1 MNWRDLHNES
11 PVVDLH
17 NHAVLKRFL
26 LERDLTSSKTKF
38 LAGLFKRAFWPL
50 SQRSTFPL
58 MEKGGIDVV
67 LSTCY
72 VPEREWLED
81 QTLVRWALALAP
93 EVRRRAFDPF
103 YFDATVN
110 MIDDMEKHVREY
122 NSKIEPEDDKK
133 LMWLVGN
140 VEQLDECLKEGDMA
154 LIHSVEGGHSLQG
167 IECETSSDTKAI
179 ETEVLENLE
188 YLSERG
194 VAYLTLAHF
203 YPNVL
208 AHPVFPYPNYGIK
221 RNNWKNL
228 MAGWDMNIGLSKLGK
243 LVVERMCDLK
253 MIIDIAHCTPQ
264 ARADV
269 YEIVGDRQ
277 NRVISSHAG
286 VFEINPDPY
295 NLHDW
300 ELKWLANHG
309 GVLGII
315 FMNYWI
321 SPVDTPL
328 GLKCIERTLE
338 HAIRIGGSDIVGI
351 GTDFDGF
358 TDPPDEITDM
368 SEIPRI
374 TRYLKCLTGPTSDS
388 PLYDTG
394 LGKQKYS
401 DEVISKF
408 LGGNALRVLREGWR

>member
-1 MNWRDLHNES
+1 MDWRDSHEQS
-11 PVVDLH
+11 TVVDLH

-26 LERDLTSSKTKF
+26 LDRDLSASKPKL
-38 LAGLFKRAFWPL
+38 LAGMFKRAFWPL

-58 MEKGGIDVV
+58 LKKGGIDVV

-72 VPEREWLED
+72 IPEREWLED
-81 QTLVRWALALAP
+81 QSLVKLALALSP
-93 EVRRRAFDPF
+93 EVRKRVFDPF

-110 MIDDMEKHVREY
+110 MMNDMEAEVIKHNEQALAEHEAARV
-122 NSKIEPEDDKK
+122 
-133 LMWLVGN
+133 VN
-140 VEQLDECLKEGDMA
+140 VAKNVQELDLILDAGDLA
-154 LIHSVEGGHSLQG
+154 LIHSIEGGHSLQG
-167 IECETSSDTKAI
+167 LDCETSEDMKVK
-179 ETEVLENLE
+179 ETEILDNLD
-188 YLSERG
+188 YFAERG

-203 YPNVL
+203 YPNLL

-221 RNNWKNL
+221 RSNWKHL
-228 MAGWDMNIGLSKLGK
+228 MGAWDMNIGLSKIGK
-243 LVVERMCDLK
+243 KVVERMCELK
-253 MIIDIAHCTPQ
+253 MIIDIAHCTPK
-264 ARADV
+264 ARAEV
-269 YEIVGDRQ
+269 YDIVGDRQ
-277 NRVISSHAG
+277 NRVISSHTG

-300 ELKWLANHG
+300 ELRWLASHG

-328 GLKCIERTLE
+328 GIKYIERTLE
-338 HAIRIGGSDIVGI
+338 HAMKIGGSDIVGI

-368 SEIPRI
+368 SELPRI
-374 TRYLKCLTGPTSDS
+374 TKYLKCLTGNN
-388 PLYDTG
+388 G
-394 LGKQKYS
+394 EQKYS

>member
-1 MNWRDLHNES
+1 MNWRELHEQS

-26 LERDLTSSKTKF
+26 LDRDLSSKKTKF
-38 LAGLFKRAFWPL
+38 LAGMFKRAFWPL

-58 MEKGGIDVV
+58 LDKGGIDVV

-72 VPEREWLED
+72 IPEREWLED
-81 QTLVRWALALAP
+81 QSLVKWALALSP
-93 EVRRRAFDPF
+93 EVRKRVFDPF

-110 MIDDMEKHVREY
+110 MIDDMEKHILEY
-122 NSKIEPEDDKK
+122 NDKIKDEEDKRAVCVAK
-133 LMWLVGN
+133 SGQELQQIL
-140 VEQLDECLKEGDMA
+140 GDGDIA

-167 IECETSSDTKAI
+167 IDCETSTDMNVKES
-179 ETEVLENLE
+179 EVLQNLE

-203 YPNVL
+203 YPNLV
-208 AHPVFPYPNYGIK
+208 AQPVFPYPSYGIK
-221 RNNWKNL
+221 RNNWKKL
-228 MAGWDMNIGLSKLGK
+228 MAGWDMNVGLSNIGRS
-243 LVVERMCDLK
+243 VVERMCELK
-253 MIIDIAHCTPQ
+253 MVIDVAHCTPQ
-264 ARADV
+264 ARSDV

-277 NRVISSHAG
+277 NRVMSSHSG

-300 ELKWLANHG
+300 ELQWFSQHG
-309 GVLGII
+309 GVLGVI

-328 GLKCIERTLE
+328 GLKYIERTIE
-338 HAIRIGGSDIVGI
+338 HAMRIGGSDIVGI

-368 SEIPRI
+368 SELPRL
-374 TRYLKCLTGPTSDS
+374 TRYLSSLSG
-388 PLYDTG
+388 G
-394 LGKQKYS
+394 IGKPKYS
-401 DEVISKF
+401 ERVVSKI
-408 LGGNALRVLREGWR
+408 LGGNALRLLKDGWK

>member
-1 MNWRDLHNES
+1 MDWRDLHEQS
-11 PVVDLH
+11 TVVDLH

-26 LERDLTSSKTKF
+26 LDRDLSASKPKL
-38 LAGLFKRAFWPL
+38 LAGMFRRAFWPL

-58 MEKGGIDVV
+58 LDKGDIDVV

-72 VPEREWLED
+72 IPEREWLDD
-81 QTLVRWALALAP
+81 QSLVKLALALSP
-93 EVRRRAFDPF
+93 EVRKRVFDPF

-110 MIDDMEKHVREY
+110 MIDDMEKQITEY
-122 NSKIEPEDDKK
+122 NKKVDKSKNRPVCIVKNNNE
-133 LMWLVGN
+133 LS
-140 VEQLDECLKEGDMA
+140 QCLEHKHIAM
-154 LIHSVEGGHSLQG
+154 IHSIEGGHSLQG
-167 IECETSSDTKAI
+167 LDCETSTDMKVK
-179 ETEVLENLE
+179 ETEILQHLD
-188 YLSERG
+188 YFAERG

-203 YPNVL
+203 YPNLL

-221 RNNWKNL
+221 RSNWKHL
-228 MAGWDMNIGLSKLGK
+228 MGAWDMNIGLSEIGK
-243 LVVERMCDLK
+243 KVVERMCELK
-253 MIIDIAHCTPQ
+253 MIIDIAHCTPK
-264 ARADV
+264 ARAEV
-269 YEIVGDRQ
+269 YDIVGDRQ

-300 ELKWLANHG
+300 ELEWFATHG

-321 SPVDTPL
+321 SPVDSPL
-328 GLKCIERTLE
+328 GIKYIERTLE
-338 HAIRIGGSDIVGI
+338 HTMKIGGSDIAGI

-368 SEIPRI
+368 SELPRI
-374 TRYLKCLTGPTSDS
+374 TKYLKCLTGK
-388 PLYDTG
+388 G
-394 LGKQKYS
+394 GKQKYS

>member
-1 MNWRDLHNES
+1 MNWLDLHKQS
-11 PVVDLH
+11 KVVDLH

-26 LERDLTSSKTKF
+26 LDRDLSSSKTKF

-58 MEKGGIDVV
+58 LDKGGVDVV

-72 VPEREWLED
+72 IPEREWLED
-81 QTLVRWALALAP
+81 QSLVKWALALSP
-93 EVRRRAFDPF
+93 EVRRRVFDPF

-110 MIDDMEKHVREY
+110 MMDDMENHITEY
-122 NSKIEPEDDKK
+122 NKNIDRSQNKPICMVKNNQE
-133 LMWLVGN
+133 LS
-140 VEQLDECLKEGDMA
+140 QCLDSDHIAM
-154 LIHSVEGGHSLQG
+154 IHSIEGGHSLQG
-167 IECETSSDTKAI
+167 LDCDTSSDMKVKEAEI
-179 ETEVLENLE
+179 LQHLD
-188 YLSERG
+188 YFSERG

-203 YPNVL
+203 YPNL
-208 AHPVFPYPNYGIK
+208 IAHPVFPYPNYGIK
-221 RNNWKNL
+221 RNNWKYL
-228 MAGWDMNIGLSKLGK
+228 MGAWDMNVGLSEIGK
-243 LVVERMCDLK
+243 KVVERMCELK
-253 MIIDIAHCTPQ
+253 MIIDIAHCTPK
-264 ARADV
+264 ARSEV
-269 YEIVGDRQ
+269 YDIVGDRQ

-300 ELKWLANHG
+300 ELHWFSQHG

-328 GLKCIERTLE
+328 GIKYIERTLE
-338 HAIRIGGSDIVGI
+338 HAMRIGGSDIVGI

-374 TRYLKCLTGPTSDS
+374 TKYLKCLTNGI
-388 PLYDTG
+388 
-394 LGKQKYS
+394 GKQKYP
-401 DEVISKF
+401 DKVISKF
-408 LGGNALRVLREGWR
+408 LGGNALRVLREGWK

>member
-1 MNWRDLHNES
+1 MDWRDLHEQS
-11 PVVDLH
+11 TVVDLH

-26 LERDLTSSKTKF
+26 LDRDLSASKPKL
-38 LAGLFKRAFWPL
+38 LAGMFKRAFWPL

-58 MEKGGIDVV
+58 LDKGDIDVV

-72 VPEREWLED
+72 IPEREWLDD
-81 QTLVRWALALAP
+81 QSLVKLALALSP
-93 EVRRRAFDPF
+93 EVRKRVFDPF

-110 MIDDMEKHVREY
+110 MIDDMEKQITEY
-122 NSKIEPEDDKK
+122 NKKVDKSKNRPVCIVKNNNE
-133 LMWLVGN
+133 LS
-140 VEQLDECLKEGDMA
+140 QCLEHKHIAM
-154 LIHSVEGGHSLQG
+154 IHSIEGGHSLQG
-167 IECETSSDTKAI
+167 LDCETSTDMKVK
-179 ETEVLENLE
+179 ETEVLQHLD
-188 YLSERG
+188 YFAERG

-203 YPNVL
+203 YPNLL

-221 RNNWKNL
+221 RSNWKHL
-228 MAGWDMNIGLSKLGK
+228 MGAWDMNIGLSEIGK
-243 LVVERMCDLK
+243 KVVERMCELK
-253 MIIDIAHCTPQ
+253 MIIDIAHCTPK
-264 ARADV
+264 ARAEV
-269 YEIVGDRQ
+269 YDIVGDRQ

-300 ELKWLANHG
+300 ELEWFATHG

-321 SPVDTPL
+321 SPVDSPL
-328 GLKCIERTLE
+328 GIKYIERTLE
-338 HAIRIGGSDIVGI
+338 HAMKIGGSDIVGI

-368 SEIPRI
+368 SELPRI
-374 TRYLKCLTGPTSDS
+374 TKYLKCLTGKD
-388 PLYDTG
+388 
-394 LGKQKYS
+394 GKQKYS
-401 DEVISKF
+401 DEVIAKF

>member
-1 MNWRDLHNES
+1 MDWRDLHEQS
-11 PVVDLH
+11 TVVDLH

-26 LERDLTSSKTKF
+26 LDRDLSASKPKL
-38 LAGLFKRAFWPL
+38 LAGMFKRAFWPL

-58 MEKGGIDVV
+58 LDKGDIDVV

-72 VPEREWLED
+72 IPEREWLDD
-81 QTLVRWALALAP
+81 QSLVKLALALSP
-93 EVRRRAFDPF
+93 EVRKRVFDPF

-110 MIDDMEKHVREY
+110 MIDDMEKQITEY
-122 NSKIEPEDDKK
+122 NKKVDKSKNRPVCIVKNNNE
-133 LMWLVGN
+133 LS
-140 VEQLDECLKEGDMA
+140 QCLEHKHIAM
-154 LIHSVEGGHSLQG
+154 IHSIEGGHSLQG
-167 IECETSSDTKAI
+167 LDCETSTDMKVK
-179 ETEVLENLE
+179 ETEILQHLD
-188 YLSERG
+188 YFAERG

-203 YPNVL
+203 YPNLL

-221 RNNWKNL
+221 RSNWKHL
-228 MAGWDMNIGLSKLGK
+228 MGAWDMNIGLSEIGK
-243 LVVERMCDLK
+243 KVVERMCELK
-253 MIIDIAHCTPQ
+253 MIIDIAHCTPK
-264 ARADV
+264 ARAEV
-269 YEIVGDRQ
+269 YDIVGDEQ

-300 ELKWLANHG
+300 ELEWFATHG

-321 SPVDTPL
+321 SPVDSPL
-328 GLKCIERTLE
+328 GIKYIERTLE
-338 HAIRIGGSDIVGI
+338 HAMKIGGSDIVGI

-368 SEIPRI
+368 SELPRI
-374 TRYLKCLTGPTSDS
+374 TKYLKCLTGK
-388 PLYDTG
+388 G
-394 LGKQKYS
+394 GKQKYS
-401 DEVISKF
+401 DEIISKF

>member
-1 MNWRDLHNES
+1 MDWRDLHEQS
-11 PVVDLH
+11 TVVDLH

-26 LERDLTSSKTKF
+26 LERDLSASKTKF

-58 MEKGGIDVV
+58 LKKGGVDVV

-72 VPEREWLED
+72 IPEKEWLED
-81 QTLVRWALALAP
+81 QSLVKLALALSP
-93 EVRRRAFDPF
+93 GVRKRVFDPF

-110 MIDDMEKHVREY
+110 MMNDMEAEVGRHNKEALDKHEAARV
-122 NSKIEPEDDKK
+122 I
-133 LMWLVGN
+133 N
-140 VEQLDECLKEGDMA
+140 VVKSVEELNFTLEAGDLA
-154 LIHSVEGGHSLQG
+154 LIHSIEGGHSLQG
-167 IECETSSDTKAI
+167 LDCETSSDMKIMEAEI
-179 ETEVLENLE
+179 LQNLE
-188 YLSERG
+188 YLAGRG

-203 YPNVL
+203 YPNLL

-221 RNNWKNL
+221 RSNWKHL
-228 MAGWDMNIGLSKLGK
+228 MGAWNMNVGLSEIGK
-243 LVVERMCDLK
+243 RVVERMCDLK
-253 MIIDIAHCTPQ
+253 MIIDIAHCTPK
-264 ARADV
+264 ARSEV
-269 YEIVGDRQ
+269 YDIVGDRQ
-277 NRVISSHAG
+277 NRVISSHSG

-300 ELKWLANHG
+300 ELRWLASHG

-328 GLKCIERTLE
+328 GIKYIEQTLD
-338 HAIRIGGSDIVGI
+338 HTIKVGGSDIVGI

-368 SEIPRI
+368 SELPRI
-374 TRYLKCLTGPTSDS
+374 TKYLKCLTG
-388 PLYDTG
+388 G
-394 LGKQKYS
+394 IGEQKYS
-401 DEVISKF
+401 DEIIAKF
-408 LGGNALRVLREGWR
+408 LGGNALRVLRDGWR

>member
-1 MNWRDLHNES
+1 MDWQNLHKQS
-11 PVVDLH
+11 SVVDLH

-26 LERDLTSSKTKF
+26 LDRDLTTSRTKF

-58 MEKGGIDVV
+58 MEKGGVDVV

-72 VPEREWLED
+72 IPEKEWLED
-81 QTLVRWALALAP
+81 QSLVKWALKFSP
-93 EVRRRAFDPF
+93 EVRKRVFDPF
-103 YFDATVN
+103 YFDATVS
-110 MIDDMEKHVREY
+110 MINDMENHVTKY
-122 NSKIEPEDDKK
+122 NSETKSKPVCIVKNNQE
-133 LMWLVGN
+133 LS
-140 VEQLDECLKEGDMA
+140 QCLDSDHTA
-154 LIHSVEGGHSLQG
+154 LIHSIEGAHSLQG
-167 IECETSSDTKAI
+167 LECETSTDMKVKEAEI
-179 ETEVLENLE
+179 LQHLE
-188 YLSERG
+188 YFSERG

-203 YPNVL
+203 YPNLV

-221 RNNWKNL
+221 RNNWKYL
-228 MAGWDMNIGLSKLGK
+228 MGAWNMNVGLSDIGK
-243 LVVERMCDLK
+243 SVVERMCDLK
-253 MIIDIAHCTPQ
+253 MIIDIAHCTPK
-264 ARADV
+264 ARAEV
-269 YEIVGDRQ
+269 YSIVGERQ
-277 NRVISSHAG
+277 NRVINSHGG

-300 ELKWLANHG
+300 ELKWFADHG

-328 GLKCIERTLE
+328 GIKYIERTLE
-338 HAIRIGGSDIVGI
+338 HAMKVGGPDIVGI

-368 SEIPRI
+368 SELPRI
-374 TRYLKCLTGPTSDS
+374 TKYLKCMTSGIG
-388 PLYDTG
+388 T
-394 LGKQKYS
+394 QKYS
-401 DEVISKF
+401 DDVISKF

>member
-1 MNWRDLHNES
+1 MNWRDLHNDS
-11 PVVDLH
+11 VVVDLH

-26 LERDLTSSKTKF
+26 LDRDLSSSKTKF

-58 MEKGGIDVV
+58 IEKGGIDIV

-72 VPEREWLED
+72 IPEREWLED
-81 QTLVRWALALAP
+81 QSLVKWALALAP
-93 EVRRRAFDPF
+93 EVRRRVFDPF

-110 MIDDMEKHVREY
+110 MMDDMENQITEY
-122 NSKIEPEDDKK
+122 NKKINKSQSKPICMVTNNQE
-133 LMWLVGN
+133 LS
-140 VEQLDECLKEGDMA
+140 QCLESDHIAM
-154 LIHSVEGGHSLQG
+154 IHSIEGGHSLQG
-167 IECETSSDTKAI
+167 FDCETSSDMKVKEAEI
-179 ETEVLENLE
+179 LQHLD
-188 YLSERG
+188 YFADRG

-203 YPNVL
+203 YPNFV

-221 RNNWKNL
+221 RNNWKYL
-228 MAGWDMNIGLSKLGK
+228 MGAWDMNVGLSPIGK
-243 LVVERMCDLK
+243 KVVERMCELK
-253 MIIDIAHCTPQ
+253 MIIDIAHCTPK
-264 ARADV
+264 ARSEV
-269 YEIVGDRQ
+269 YDIVGDRQ
-277 NRVISSHAG
+277 NRVINSHAG

-300 ELKWLANHG
+300 ELQWFANHG

-328 GLKCIERTLE
+328 GVKYIERTLE
-338 HAIRIGGSDIVGI
+338 HAMKIGGSDIVGI

-368 SEIPRI
+368 AEIPRI
-374 TRYLKCLTGPTSDS
+374 TKYLKCLTGK
-388 PLYDTG
+388 G
-394 LGKQKYS
+394 GEQKYS
-401 DEVISKF
+401 DEIISKF

>member
-1 MNWRDLHNES
+1 MDWRDLHEQS
-11 PVVDLH
+11 TVVDLH

-26 LERDLTSSKTKF
+26 LDRDLSASKPKL
-38 LAGLFKRAFWPL
+38 LAGMFRRAFWPL

-58 MEKGGIDVV
+58 LDKGDIDVV

-72 VPEREWLED
+72 IPEREWLDD
-81 QTLVRWALALAP
+81 QSLVKLALALSP
-93 EVRRRAFDPF
+93 EVRKRVFDPF

-110 MIDDMEKHVREY
+110 MIDDMEKQITEY
-122 NSKIEPEDDKK
+122 NKKVDKSKNRPVCIVKNNNE
-133 LMWLVGN
+133 LS
-140 VEQLDECLKEGDMA
+140 QCLEHKHIAM
-154 LIHSVEGGHSLQG
+154 IHSIEGGHSLQG
-167 IECETSSDTKAI
+167 LDCETSTDMKVK
-179 ETEVLENLE
+179 ETEILQHLD
-188 YLSERG
+188 YFAERG

-203 YPNVL
+203 YPNLL

-221 RNNWKNL
+221 RSNWKHL
-228 MAGWDMNIGLSKLGK
+228 MGAWDMNIGLSEIGK
-243 LVVERMCDLK
+243 KVVERMCELK
-253 MIIDIAHCTPQ
+253 MIIDIAHCTPK
-264 ARADV
+264 ARAEV
-269 YEIVGDRQ
+269 YDIVGDEQ

-300 ELKWLANHG
+300 ELEWFATHG

-321 SPVDTPL
+321 SPVDSPL
-328 GLKCIERTLE
+328 GIKYIERTLE
-338 HAIRIGGSDIVGI
+338 HTMKIGGSDIAGI

-368 SEIPRI
+368 SELPRI
-374 TRYLKCLTGPTSDS
+374 TKYLKCLTGK
-388 PLYDTG
+388 G
-394 LGKQKYS
+394 GKQKYS

>member
-1 MNWRDLHNES
+1 MNWQNLHKQS
-11 PVVDLH
+11 TVVDLH

-26 LERDLTSSKTKF
+26 LDRDLSSSKTKF
-38 LAGLFKRAFWPL
+38 LAGMFKRAFWPL

-58 MEKGGIDVV
+58 LKQGGVDVV

-72 VPEREWLED
+72 IPEVEWLED
-81 QTLVRWALALAP
+81 QSLVKLALALSP
-93 EVRRRAFDPF
+93 EVRRRVFDPF

-110 MIDDMEKHVREY
+110 MIDDMEKQVE
-122 NSKIEPEDDKK
+122 KEDGVTVVKNHEELQSALDK
-133 LMWLVGN
+133 
-140 VEQLDECLKEGDMA
+140 DEVA
-154 LIHSVEGGHSLQG
+154 VVHSVEGGHSLQG
-167 IECETSSDTKAI
+167 IECSMSTDMKVKEAEI
-179 ETEVLENLE
+179 LQNLE

-203 YPNVL
+203 YPNLL

-221 RNNWKNL
+221 RNNWKQL
-228 MAGWDMNIGLSKLGK
+228 MGAWDMNVGLSEIGK
-243 LVVERMCDLK
+243 KVVERMCELK

-264 ARADV
+264 ARSEV
-269 YEIVGDRQ
+269 YDIVGDRY
-277 NRVISSHAG
+277 NRVICSHAG

-300 ELKWLANHG
+300 ELQWFGQHG

-328 GLKCIERTLE
+328 GIKYIERTLE
-338 HAIRIGGSDIVGI
+338 HAMMIGGSDIVGI

-368 SEIPRI
+368 SELPRI
-374 TRYLKCLTGPTSDS
+374 TKYLKCLTS
-388 PLYDTG
+388 G
-394 LGKQKYS
+394 LGKQRYS
-401 DEVISKF
+401 DDILAKF
-408 LGGNALRVLREGWR
+408 LGGNALRVLKEGWK

>member
-1 MNWRDLHNES
+1 MNWQDLHKNS
-11 PVVDLH
+11 TVVDLH

-26 LERDLTSSKTKF
+26 LDRDLSKSKTKF

-58 MEKGGIDVV
+58 IEQGGVDIV

-72 VPEREWLED
+72 IPEREWLED
-81 QTLVRWALALAP
+81 QSLVKWALALAP
-93 EVRRRAFDPF
+93 EVRRRVFDPF

-110 MIDDMEKHVREY
+110 MMDDMEKQITEY
-122 NSKIEPEDDKK
+122 NKKIDRSQNK
-133 LMWLVGN
+133 LVCMVKNNQELS
-140 VEQLDECLKEGDMA
+140 QCLEGDHIAM
-154 LIHSVEGGHSLQG
+154 IHSIEGGHSLQG
-167 IECETSSDTKAI
+167 LDCETSSDMKVKEAEI
-179 ETEVLENLE
+179 LQHLD
-188 YLSERG
+188 YFADRG

-203 YPNVL
+203 YPNLV

-221 RNNWKNL
+221 RSNWKYL
-228 MAGWDMNIGLSKLGK
+228 MGAWDMNVGLSLIGK
-243 LVVERMCDLK
+243 KVVERMCDLK
-253 MIIDIAHCTPQ
+253 MIIDIAHCTPK
-264 ARADV
+264 ARAEV
-269 YEIVGDRQ
+269 YDIVGDRQ
-277 NRVISSHAG
+277 NRVISSHTG

-295 NLHDW
+295 NLQDW
-300 ELKWLANHG
+300 ELQWFATHG

-328 GLKCIERTLE
+328 GIKYIERTLE
-338 HAIRIGGSDIVGI
+338 HAMRVGGSDIVGI

-368 SEIPRI
+368 AEIPRI
-374 TRYLKCLTGPTSDS
+374 TKYLKCLTSKG
-388 PLYDTG
+388 G
-394 LGKQKYS
+394 EQKYS
-401 DEVISKF
+401 DEIISKF

>member
-1 MNWRDLHNES
+1 MNWRDLHRES

-26 LERDLTSSKTKF
+26 LNRDLSSSKVKF

-58 MEKGGIDVV
+58 IEKGGMDVV

-72 VPEREWLED
+72 IPEREWLED
-81 QTLVRWALALAP
+81 QPLVKWALALAP
-93 EVRRRAFDPF
+93 DVRRRAFDPF

-110 MIDDMEKHVREY
+110 MIDDMEKQVFNY
-122 NSKIEPEDDKK
+122 NKKLFQDDKSSGRPIQ
-133 LMWLVGN
+133 VVTDREG
-140 VEQLDECLKEGDMA
+140 LDNCLNKGHIA

-167 IECETSSDTKAI
+167 LDCETSSDNKVI
-179 ETEVLENLE
+179 EAEVLQNLE
-188 YLSERG
+188 YLAERG

-221 RNNWKNL
+221 RSNWKHL
-228 MAGWDMNIGLSKLGK
+228 MSKWDMNVGLSKLGK

-264 ARADV
+264 ARCDV
-269 YEIVGDRQ
+269 YDIVGDKQ
-277 NRVISSHAG
+277 NRVINSHAG

-300 ELKWLANHG
+300 ELSWFSQHG

-328 GLKCIERTLE
+328 GLKCIERTLD
-338 HAIRIGGSDIVGI
+338 HAIKIGGSDIVGI

-368 SEIPRI
+368 SELPRI
-374 TRYLKCLTGPTSDS
+374 TRYLSCLTS
-388 PLYDTG
+388 G
-394 LGKQKYS
+394 LGKPKYS
-401 DEVISKF
+401 DETIAKF

>member
-1 MNWRDLHNES
+1 MNWRELHETS

-26 LERDLTSSKTKF
+26 LERDLSSSKTKF

-58 MEKGGIDVV
+58 IDKGGLDVV

-81 QTLVRWALALAP
+81 QSLVKWALALAP
-93 EVRRRAFDPF
+93 EVRRRVFDPF

-110 MIDDMEKHVREY
+110 MMDDMEKQTEEY
-122 NSKIEPEDDKK
+122 NAKIKSEEDTRAICFAKNSQELQQILFD
-133 LMWLVGN
+133 
-140 VEQLDECLKEGDMA
+140 GDIA

-167 IECETSSDTKAI
+167 IECETSSDMKVI
-179 ETEVLENLE
+179 ETEVLQNLE
-188 YLSERG
+188 YLAERG

-221 RNNWKNL
+221 RNNWKEL
-228 MAGWDMNIGLSKLGK
+228 MAGWDMNVGLSKLGK

-253 MIIDIAHCTPQ
+253 MIIDIAHCTPK
-264 ARADV
+264 ARSDV
-269 YEIVGDRQ
+269 YDIVGDRQ
-277 NRVISSHAG
+277 NRVINSHAG

-300 ELKWLANHG
+300 ELNWFSQHG

-321 SPVDTPL
+321 SPVDTSL
-328 GLKCIERTLE
+328 GLRCIERTLD
-338 HAIRIGGSDIVGI
+338 HAIKIGGSDIVGI

-368 SEIPRI
+368 SEVPRI
-374 TRYLKCLTGPTSDS
+374 TRYLSCLTS
-388 PLYDTG
+388 G
-394 LGKQKYS
+394 LGQPKYS
-401 DEVISKF
+401 DETITKF
-408 LGGNALRVLREGWR
+408 LGGNALRVLLEGWK

>member
-1 MNWRDLHNES
+1 MNWRDIHEKS
-11 PVVDLH
+11 TVVDLH

-26 LERDLTSSKTKF
+26 LDRDLSAGKAKF
-38 LAGLFKRAFWPL
+38 LARLFKRAFWPL

-58 MEKGGIDVV
+58 IQKGGLYVI
-67 LSTCY
+67 LCTCY

-81 QTLVRWALALAP
+81 QSLIKLALALAP
-93 EVRRRAFDPF
+93 EVRRRVFDPF

-110 MIDDMEKHVREY
+110 MIDDMEKHIVEY
-122 NSKIEPEDDKK
+122 NTKIKSKKDRAISIPKNNDELE
-133 LMWLVGN
+133 
-140 VEQLDECLKEGDMA
+140 ECLKDGDIA
-154 LIHSVEGGHSLQG
+154 FIHSVEGGHSLQG
-167 IECETSSDTKAI
+167 LDCETSSDMKVI
-179 ETEVLENLE
+179 EAEVLQNLE

-221 RNNWKNL
+221 RGNWKKL
-228 MAGWDMNIGLSKLGK
+228 MAGWDMNVGLSKLGK

-253 MIIDIAHCTPQ
+253 MIIDIGHCTPK
-264 ARADV
+264 ARSEV
-269 YEIVGDRQ
+269 YDIVGDRQ
-277 NRVISSHAG
+277 SRVISSHSG

-295 NLHDW
+295 NLEDW
-300 ELKWLANHG
+300 ELQWFSQHG
-309 GVLGII
+309 GVLGVI

-328 GLKCIERTLE
+328 GIKYIERTIN
-338 HAIRIGGSDIVGI
+338 HAIKVGGTEIVGI

-368 SEIPRI
+368 SEIPRL
-374 TRYLKCLTGPTSDS
+374 TRYLSCLTS
-388 PLYDTG
+388 G

-401 DEVISKF
+401 NEVISKI
-408 LGGNALRVLREGWR
+408 LGGNAMRVLREGWR

>member
-1 MNWRDLHNES
+1 MNWQDLHKNS
-11 PVVDLH
+11 TVVDLH

-26 LERDLTSSKTKF
+26 LDRDLSASKTKF

-50 SQRSTFPL
+50 SQRTTFPL
-58 MEKGGIDVV
+58 VEKGGVDIV

-72 VPEREWLED
+72 IPEREWLED
-81 QTLVRWALALAP
+81 QSLVKLALALAP
-93 EVRRRAFDPF
+93 SVRRRVFDPF

-110 MIDDMEKHVREY
+110 MIDDMEKHITEY
-122 NSKIEPEDDKK
+122 NSKVDFSKSKPICIVTNNQELTQCIENNHIA
-133 LMWLVGN
+133 M
-140 VEQLDECLKEGDMA
+140 
-154 LIHSVEGGHSLQG
+154 IHSIEGGHSLQG
-167 IECETSSDTKAI
+167 IDCETSTDMKVKEAEI
-179 ETEVLENLE
+179 LQHLD
-188 YLSERG
+188 YFADRG

-203 YPNVL
+203 YPNL
-208 AHPVFPYPNYGIK
+208 IAHPVFPYPNYGIK
-221 RNNWKNL
+221 RGNWKKL
-228 MAGWDMNIGLSKLGK
+228 MANWDMNVGLSEIGK
-243 LVVERMCDLK
+243 KVVERMCELK
-253 MIIDIAHCTPQ
+253 MIIDIAHCTPK
-264 ARADV
+264 ARSQV

-277 NRVISSHAG
+277 NRVISSHGG

-300 ELKWLANHG
+300 ELKWFANHG

-321 SPVDTPL
+321 SPVDSPL
-328 GLKCIERTLE
+328 GIKYIERTLE
-338 HAIRIGGSDIVGI
+338 HAMRVGGSDIVGM

-368 SEIPRI
+368 SEVPRI
-374 TRYLKCLTGPTSDS
+374 TRYLKCLTGSSSEHVMYND
-388 PLYDTG
+388 G

-401 DEVISKF
+401 DEVIAKF